1 MPGCG
6 LNPVVSRGSVIVME
20 SGQTSVAGLSD
31 PTPGLPAPERPNA
44 FLAEFTRVLPLPH
57 IGVTAMLVPTRWW
70 DFWKN

>member
-1 MPGCG
+1 
-6 LNPVVSRGSVIVME
+6 ME